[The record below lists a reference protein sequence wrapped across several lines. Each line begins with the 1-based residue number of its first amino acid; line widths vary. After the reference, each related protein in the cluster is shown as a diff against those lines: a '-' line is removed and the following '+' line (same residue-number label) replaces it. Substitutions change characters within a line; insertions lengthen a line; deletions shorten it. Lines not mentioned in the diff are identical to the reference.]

1 MILGKLQIWEKS
13 DFQIIGQNVQIVG
26 FFKF

>member
-1 MILGKLQIWEKS
+1 MILWKLQIWEKFDS
-13 DFQIIGQNVQIVG
+13 QIIGQNVQIAG